1 MNEDKLQAPEVLVKF
16 KSDASQGAIKNLA
29 KNYQLEMIKV
39 VSRPNLYL
47 FKIVGNQ
54 SVNDVVK
61 ALNSLD
67 IVEYSEPNYTYKLLK

>member
-16 KSDASQGAIKNLA
+16 KSDASQDAIENLA

-47 FKIVGNQ
+47 FKIVGDQ